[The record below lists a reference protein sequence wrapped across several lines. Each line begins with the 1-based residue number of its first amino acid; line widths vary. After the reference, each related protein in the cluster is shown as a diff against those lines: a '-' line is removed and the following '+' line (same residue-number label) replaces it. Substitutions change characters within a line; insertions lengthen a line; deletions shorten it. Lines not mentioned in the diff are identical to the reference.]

1 MVTDMSDNLKTTAFI
16 SPPNRGGIWLAV
28 TFAAIG
34 AGVLLSGLFSG
45 STGFYGD
52 SGHVG
57 FTDTAHELLRETGRV
72 IVLTILLLLAI
83 RIEAWRKRVQF
94 GGVIL
99 VFTRCLSIAVCAESI
114 RVIQLNTGIG
124 RLIVMSILQYVVFT
138 LGIISLFTFSIKEAV
153 KFSAICVC
161 FLIALYFSM
170 HLGIWL
176 F

>member
-1 MVTDMSDNLKTTAFI
+1 MVTDMSDNQKTIAFI

-34 AGVLLSGLFSG
+34 VGVLLSGLFSG

-57 FTDTAHELLRETGRV
+57 FADTASELLRECGRV
-72 IVLTILLLLAI
+72 IVLTLLLLLAI
-83 RIEAWRKRVQF
+83 RIEAWRKRLVF
-94 GGVIL
+94 GGIIL
-99 VFTRCLSIAVCAESI
+99 AFTRCLAIVVCVEAL
-114 RVIQLNTGIG
+114 RVIQLNTVIE
-124 RLIVMSILQYVVFT
+124 RFIVMSILQYVVFT
-138 LGIISLFTFSIKEAV
+138 LGIISLFTLSIKEAV

-161 FLIALYFSM
+161 FLITLYFSM

>member
-1 MVTDMSDNLKTTAFI
+1 MSDNQKSEAFI

-28 TFAAIG
+28 TVTAIG
-34 AGVLLSGLFSG
+34 SGVLLSGLLSG

-52 SGHVG
+52 AGHVG
-57 FTDTAHELLRETGRV
+57 ITETAHELFREGGRI
-72 IVLTILLLLAI
+72 IVLSLLLMLAL
-83 RIEAWRKRVQF
+83 RIEAWRKRVEF
-94 GGVIL
+94 GGLIL
-99 VFTRCLSIAVCAESI
+99 TATRCLAIVLCAEAL
-114 RVIQLNTGIG
+114 RVIQLQSGIG
-124 RLIVMSILQYVVFT
+124 RVIVMSIIQYVLFT
-138 LGIISLFTFSIKEAV
+138 IGIISFFTCSIKEAV

>member
-1 MVTDMSDNLKTTAFI
+1 MSDNQKTKEFI
-16 SPPNRGGIWLAV
+16 SPPIRGGIWVGV

-34 AGVLLSGLFSG
+34 VGVLLSGLFSG

-57 FTDTAHELLRETGRV
+57 FTDTAHELLRECGRV

-83 RIEAWRKRVQF
+83 RIEAWRKRVEF
-94 GGVIL
+94 GGIIL
-99 VFTRCLSIAVCAESI
+99 AFTRCLAIVLCVEAL
-114 RVIQLNTGIG
+114 RVVQLHSGIS
-124 RLIVMSILQYVVFT
+124 RLIVMSIMQYALLT
-138 LGIISLFTFSIKEAV
+138 IGIISFFAFSIKEAV
-153 KFSAICVC
+153 KFSGVCVC
-161 FLIALYFSM
+161 FLITLYFSM